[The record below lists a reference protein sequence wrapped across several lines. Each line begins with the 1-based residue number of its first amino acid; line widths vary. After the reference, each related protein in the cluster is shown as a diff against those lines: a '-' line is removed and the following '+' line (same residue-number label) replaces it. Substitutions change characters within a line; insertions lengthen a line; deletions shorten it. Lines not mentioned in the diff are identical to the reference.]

1 VKQLDSPTKKTTPL
15 SQPIVNMED
24 YVHKEVYENLKE
36 KFLEKESEIDSRNLH
51 IGNLEEQIESIYKE

>member
-1 VKQLDSPTKKTTPL
+1 
-15 SQPIVNMED
+15 MED